1 MSSPVREAWL
11 SLTPEPERDLP
22 VALAALRAGGK
33 PSAAEVEIERKRA
46 EGLVL
51 RGNRKRWLAWLNE
64 GLELAE
70 KHAGASSAS
79 RPGAPGV
86 EGDTQLNE
94 ARELLLDV
102 IENHHALEQG
112 LPGRVRRP
120 AGDCEKRLMRKVWAR
135 NGKET
140 HHERH

>member
-1 MSSPVREAWL
+1 MRLMSAREAWL

-22 VALAALRAGGK
+22 LAIAALRAGGR
-33 PSAAEVEIERKRA
+33 PTAAEVEAERKRA

-70 KHAGASSAS
+70 
-79 RPGAPGV
+79 RPEV
-86 EGDTQLNE
+86 ERDAQLAE

-112 LPGRVRRP
+112 LPGRVRPP
-120 AGDCEKRLMRKVWAR
+120 AGDREAELMRRVWAR
-135 NGKET
+135 KRKDT
-140 HHERH
+140 HP

>member
-1 MSSPVREAWL
+1 MGLIHAREAWL

-22 VALAALRAGGK
+22 VAMATLRAGGE
-33 PSAAEVEIERKRA
+33 PSAAEVEAERERA

-51 RGNRKRWLAWLNE
+51 RGNRKRWLAWLGE

-70 KHAGASSAS
+70 
-79 RPGAPGV
+79 RAPQ
-86 EGDTQLNE
+86 GDPSVAR

-112 LPGRVRRP
+112 LPGRGRPPADDREAELLRR
-120 AGDCEKRLMRKVWAR
+120 VWAQSR
-135 NGKET
+135 KDSET
-140 HHERH
+140 

>member
-1 MSSPVREAWL
+1 MSSPARESWL

-22 VALAALRAGGK
+22 FAIAALRAGGR
-33 PSAAEVEIERKRA
+33 PTAAEVEAERKRA

-70 KHAGASSAS
+70 SHD
-79 RPGAPGV
+79 
-86 EGDTQLNE
+86 GDPQLEE
-94 ARELLLDV
+94 AREQLLDV

-112 LPGRVRRP
+112 LPGRVRSP
-120 AGDCEKRLMRKVWAR
+120 SGSNEEKLMRRVWAR
-135 NGKET
+135 KNGRE
-140 HHERH
+140 HP

>member
-1 MSSPVREAWL
+1 MSSPARESWL

-22 VALAALRAGGK
+22 LAIAALRAGRR
-33 PSAAEVEIERKRA
+33 PSPAEVEAERERA

-51 RGNRKRWLAWLNE
+51 RGNRKRWLSWLNE

-70 KHAGASSAS
+70 
-79 RPGAPGV
+79 RP
-86 EGDTQLNE
+86 EIQGDPRLAE
-94 ARELLLDV
+94 ARDVLLDV

-120 AGDCEKRLMRKVWAR
+120 AGEGEKKLMQRVWAR
-135 NGKET
+135 NGKD
-140 HHERH
+140 RHK

>member
-1 MSSPVREAWL
+1 MSSPTRAAWL
-11 SLTPEPERDLP
+11 ALTPEPERDLP
-22 VALAALRAGGK
+22 FAIAALRAGGR
-33 PSAAEVEIERKRA
+33 PSVAEVEAERERA

-70 KHAGASSAS
+70 
-79 RPGAPGV
+79 RPEVG
-86 EGDTQLNE
+86 GDPQLKE
-94 ARELLLDV
+94 PRDLLLDV

-120 AGDCEKRLMRKVWAR
+120 AGEGEKRLMRRVWAR

-140 HHERH
+140 HHEPH

>member
-1 MSSPVREAWL
+1 MSSHAREAWL

-22 VALAALRAGGK
+22 VAIAALRAGGR
-33 PSAAEVEIERKRA
+33 PTAAEVEAERERA

-70 KHAGASSAS
+70 
-79 RPGAPGV
+79 RPEV
-86 EGDTQLNE
+86 QGDPQLSE
-94 ARELLLDV
+94 ARDVLLDV

-112 LPGRVRRP
+112 LPGRVRSP
-120 AGDCEKRLMRKVWAR
+120 AGDREQELMRRVWAR
-135 NGKET
+135 D
-140 HHERH
+140 

>member
-1 MSSPVREAWL
+1 MSSSTREAWL
-11 SLTPEPERDLP
+11 ALTPEPERDLP
-22 VALAALRAGGK
+22 FAIAALRAGGR
-33 PSAAEVEIERKRA
+33 PSLAEVEAERERA

-51 RGNRKRWLAWLNE
+51 RGSRKRWLAWLNE
-64 GLELAE
+64 GLQLAE
-70 KHAGASSAS
+70 T
-79 RPGAPGV
+79 AP
-86 EGDTQLNE
+86 EGDPRLDE

-120 AGDCEKRLMRKVWAR
+120 AGDGEKRLMRKVWAR

-140 HHERH
+140 HHEPH

>member
-1 MSSPVREAWL
+1 MSSPAREAWL

-22 VALAALRAGGK
+22 FAIAALRAGGR
-33 PSAAEVEIERKRA
+33 PSAAEVEAERERA

-51 RGNRKRWLAWLNE
+51 RGSRKRWLQWLNE

-70 KHAGASSAS
+70 
-79 RPGAPGV
+79 RP
-86 EGDTQLNE
+86 ENQGDPKLAE

-112 LPGRVRRP
+112 LPGRVRSP
-120 AGDCEKRLMRKVWAR
+120 AGDREEELMRRVWAQS
-135 NGKET
+135 GKDDA
-140 HHERH
+140 

>member
-1 MSSPVREAWL
+1 MSSPARDSWL

-22 VALAALRAGGK
+22 AAIAALRAGGR
-33 PSAAEVEIERKRA
+33 PSAAEVEAERERA

-70 KHAGASSAS
+70 
-79 RPGAPGV
+79 RPEAK
-86 EGDTQLNE
+86 GDPQLAQ
-94 ARELLLDV
+94 ARDVLLDV

-112 LPGRVRRP
+112 LPGRVRSP
-120 AGDCEKRLMRKVWAR
+120 SGDSEEKLMRRVWAR
-135 NGKET
+135 NGKEAS
-140 HHERH
+140 

>member
-1 MSSPVREAWL
+1 MRLTSRQAWL

-22 VALAALRAGGK
+22 AAIAALRAGGR
-33 PSAAEVEIERKRA
+33 PSAAEVEAERERA

-51 RGNRKRWLAWLNE
+51 RGNRKRWLAWLDE

-70 KHAGASSAS
+70 
-79 RPGAPGV
+79 RPEV
-86 EGDTQLNE
+86 DGDPQLAA
-94 ARELLLDV
+94 ARDVLLDV

-120 AGDCEKRLMRKVWAR
+120 AGDREERLMRRVWTR
-135 NGKET
+135 NGKEAS
-140 HHERH
+140 

>member
-1 MSSPVREAWL
+1 MSSPARESWL

-22 VALAALRAGGK
+22 VAIAALRAGRR
-33 PSAAEVEIERKRA
+33 PTAAEVEAERERA

-51 RGNRKRWLAWLNE
+51 RGNRKRWLAWLDE

-70 KHAGASSAS
+70 LHNGASSAS
-79 RPGAPGV
+79 RPGAPEV
-86 EGDTQLNE
+86 AA

-112 LPGRVRRP
+112 LPGRVRSP
-120 AGDCEKRLMRKVWAR
+120 SGENEEKLMRRVWAR
-135 NGKET
+135 NGKDA
-140 HHERH
+140 RR

>member
-1 MSSPVREAWL
+1 MSSPAREAWL

-22 VALAALRAGGK
+22 FAIAALRAGGR
-33 PSAAEVEIERKRA
+33 PSAAEVEAERERA

-64 GLELAE
+64 GLDLA
-70 KHAGASSAS
+70 G
-79 RPGAPGV
+79 RP
-86 EGDTQLNE
+86 ENQGDPKLAE

-112 LPGRVRRP
+112 LPGRVRSP
-120 AGDCEKRLMRKVWAR
+120 AGDREVELMRKVWAQSR
-135 NGKET
+135 KGTNP
-140 HHERH
+140 